1 MAPHPW
7 VSLPPLCLM
16 DYIKTMRNFARLFLV
31 SLPFLFAARVNAV
44 PTLTMWGPELE
55 KSLNTM
61 GFDREVAVFEQRY
74 HCKVKRLSM
83 GAGGM
88 DPQKLSTAIAGGV
101 PPDLVRQDRFTVGD
115 WASRG
120 AFQVLDDLI
129 KRDRKLKDGIREN
142 EFYPATWQEAVFR
155 GHVFAIPDSTDDRAL
170 FYNKSMFRAAGLDP
184 NKPPRTWED
193 LKRLAPLLTKNDSDG
208 NITQIGF
215 IPNYGNVWLY
225 MYSWQAGGEFLSKDG
240 RTCTLA
246 NPYTTEAL
254 QFYVDMTNIVGG
266 RVKVDAFSSG
276 FRGDAL
282 DPFLTGKVAM
292 KTDGNWFMDS
302 IMRYSPTLDFGVVPS
317 PVPAA
322 RLRGEGRYKGQP
334 PYITWSGGFSW
345 AIPRAVSDSQ
355 RNLAW
360 DFIKFDESLDGQ
372 RIRWEAQRE
381 GYAQEGRPFMPQ
393 MRANWKVNAVIMREF
408 LPRRPRVLAA
418 MKVHMDLMKVSKFR
432 PVTFVGQ
439 RLWDEHVRAMDLA
452 VRGMDPH
459 QALLAGQIAVQREM
473 DKSFA
478 REKSPYIPSAAYWI
492 LAAIGAGLIAM
503 AVIWVVFHT
512 SKQGRNG
519 RAETRAAYMFAAPW
533 IIGFLVFTLGPILMS
548 IMLSFCDYD
557 VLHPPHWMALANY
570 RELLSASGDRP
581 ILIKAFYNAGFMS
594 VVGIPLTMIAGL
606 GIALLLNAKVK
617 GMHYYRTAYYLPS
630 IAPVV
635 ANAILWLWLL
645 NPQYGIIDHAWGA
658 TLTKWFGW
666 AAPNW
671 MTDEHWSKPAFIL
684 MGVWGAGSGMIL
696 WLAGLQGVPQH
707 LYEAAELDGAGVWA
721 KFRNVMLP
729 LLTPTIFF
737 LAVMGVIGSLQIFEI
752 AYIMGGIPLGSPA
765 DSTMM
770 PVVLLFENAFQ
781 YFKMGYAS
789 ALAWILFVVILA
801 ITLLQLK
808 LSQRWVHYGE

>member
-1 MAPHPW
+1 MLNA
-7 VSLPPLCLM
+7 VRRIIYIKSMRNLACLSVFAALLLPPGRAL
-16 DYIKTMRNFARLFLV
+16 
-31 SLPFLFAARVNAV
+31 AV

-55 KSLNTM
+55 KSLNSI
-61 GFDREVAVFEQRY
+61 GFDSEVAAFEKRY
-74 HCKVKRLSM
+74 NCKVNRLSM

-115 WASRG
+115 WASRD
-120 AFQVLDDLI
+120 AFQILDDLV
-129 KRDRKLKDGIREN
+129 KRDRNAKDGIREK
-142 EFYPATWQEAVFR
+142 EFYAATWQEAVYK
-155 GHVFAIPDSTDDRAL
+155 GHIYAIPDSTDDRAL
-170 FYNKSMFRAAGLDP
+170 FYNKALFRAAGLDP

-193 LKRLAPLLTKNDSDG
+193 LLAIAPKLTKRGADG
-208 NITQIGF
+208 GIKQIGF
-215 IPNYGNVWLY
+215 MPNYGNVWLY
-225 MYSWQAGGEFLSKDG
+225 MYSWQSGGEFMSPDG
-240 RTCTLA
+240 RKCTLA
-246 NPYTTEAL
+246 NPFTTEAL
-254 QFYVDMTNIVGG
+254 QFFVNMTNAVGG

-292 KTDGNWFMDS
+292 KTDGNWFMDG
-302 IMRYSPTLDFGVVPS
+302 ILRYNPTLDFGVVPS

-322 RLRGEGRYKGQP
+322 RLRGEGRFAGQP

-345 AIPRAVSDSQ
+345 AIPRAVSSEQ
-355 RNLAW
+355 RELAW
-360 DFIKFDESLDGQ
+360 KFIKFDESLEGQ
-372 RIRWEAQRE
+372 RIRWTAQRAS
-381 GYAQEGRPFMPQ
+381 YAAQGRPFLPQ
-393 MRANWKVNAVIMREF
+393 MRANQVVNATIMKEF
-408 LPRRPRVLAA
+408 LPNRPRVLAA
-418 MKVHMDLMKVSKFR
+418 MKVYMDLMKVSKFR

-439 RLWDEHVRAMDLA
+439 RLWDEHVRAMDRA
-452 VRGMDPH
+452 VRGMNPH
-459 QALLAGQIAVQREM
+459 EALLAGQISVQKEL
-473 DKSFA
+473 DKAFA
-478 REKSPYIPSAAYWI
+478 REHSPEVPAAAYKAI
-492 LAAIGAGLIAM
+492 IALALALIAA
-503 AVIWVVFHT
+503 AVAWVLYHMR
-512 SKQGRNG
+512 SQGRNG

-557 VLHPPHWMALANY
+557 VLHAPRWLALANY
-570 RELLSASGDRP
+570 QELLSASGDRP
-581 ILIKAFYNAGFMS
+581 ILIRSFWNAGFMS
-594 VVGIPLTMIAGL
+594 VVGIPLTMMAGL
-606 GIALLLNAKVK
+606 AIALLLNAKVK

-645 NPQYGIIDHAWGA
+645 NPQYGIIDHVWGL
-658 TLTKWFGW
+658 TLTKWFGL

-671 MTDEHWSKPAFIL
+671 MTDENWSKPAFIL

-696 WLAGLQGVPQH
+696 WLAGLQGIPQH
-707 LYEAAELDGAGVWA
+707 LYEAAELDGAGVWG

-737 LAVMGVIGSLQIFEI
+737 LAVMGIIGSLQIFEI

-770 PVVLLFENAFQ
+770 PVVLLFQNAFQ

-789 ALAWILFVVILA
+789 ALAWILFVVIMI
-801 ITLLQLK
+801 ITLFQLK
-808 LSQRWVHYGE
+808 LSQRWVHYGD